1 LPRKRN
7 CAAVCQQ
14 SVAIKNAMESVGAR
28 YGCDDCS
35 NGGICGGDFWEKQSA
50 GAGIDECEQGSF

>member
-1 LPRKRN
+1 
-7 CAAVCQQ
+7 
-14 SVAIKNAMESVGAR
+14 MESVGAR